1 MEEIKLKRA
10 IDALISF
17 KNARSSDIIKASTAL
32 KDVKTLTAE
41 VEFKLQGIFERL
53 LKETAALSEGSVA
66 FSTERARLVVKDKD
80 IYDVKSPELL
90 DFLDIHCPGMV
101 NREPTVHP
109 RAFQEFFENLDK
121 ENIKMLIKKGCLSKE
136 TVKYLD
142 HEESQ
147 S

>member
-1 MEEIKLKRA
+1 MKEIKLKRA
-10 IDALISF
+10 IDVLMAF
-17 KNARSSDIIKASTAL
+17 KDSSSSDIIKASEAL
-32 KDVKTLTAE
+32 KIVKTLTAE
-41 VEFKLQGIFERL
+41 VEYKLQELFDKL
-53 LKETAALSEGSVA
+53 LKDTASSTEGTVA
-66 FSTERARLVVKDKD
+66 FSTERSRLIVRDKD

-109 RAFQEFFENLDK
+109 RAFQEFFENLDE

-142 HEESQ
+142 HEEV
-147 S
+147 